1 MTITPE
7 QLVKAIS
14 EHKNFLG
21 EYAALLDKEYTMY
34 ALPDENGDLKQM
46 TPRDWEMYFR
56 VEMPSSPSPEELL
69 SLQSKVITLFD
80 TAMFYLAH
88 SQLIVDTFDEGA
100 SEKLDQA
107 LTTLVKTHDPTKGRL
122 PAAAT
127 LRAIANAENE
137 NLVGG
142 QAAAI
147 ARLNFW
153 KTMVKKLERQVKLME
168 EARWTMH
175 IDAKHINDGRGE
187 EDGKF
192 SAY

>member
-1 MTITPE
+1 MTTTPE

-21 EYAALLDKEYTMY
+21 EYATLLDKEYTMY
-34 ALPDENGDLKQM
+34 ALADENGEIKQM
-46 TPRDWEMYFR
+46 TPRDWEVYFR
-56 VEMPSSPSPEELL
+56 VKMPENPSPEELL
-69 SLQSKVITLFD
+69 RLQSRVISLFD

-88 SQLIVDTFDEGA
+88 SQLIVETFEEGA

-107 LTTLVKTHDPTKGRL
+107 LATLIGSHDPKTGRL
-122 PAAAT
+122 PAAST
-127 LRAIANAENE
+127 LKSLANAGNE

-142 QAAAI
+142 QLAAI
-147 ARLNFW
+147 ARFNFW
-153 KTMVKKLERQVKLME
+153 KTMVRKLERQMKLME

-175 IDAKHINDGRGE
+175 IDAKHISDGRGE
-187 EDGKF
+187 EDGKY